1 MKKLSKL
8 WHFMKNNRGKYILS
22 ILFMGVSVG
31 FSLMVPV
38 IIQMIVDSF
47 IGELPSNHLLIQRI
61 IQMPGGREYVRNNLW
76 IGGLAIIAVTAI
88 YGLFLF
94 LSNRMSAEA
103 SEDIAK
109 NIRDRVYDHIQQ
121 MPFDYHKNS
130 DTGDLLQ
137 RATSDVET
145 VRRFL
150 SIQLMEVGRA
160 VFMVIIALYFMLQI
174 SWKMTV
180 AAMIL
185 TPIIF
190 FFGYIFFIKVQ
201 KAFKISDEA
210 EAELSTV
217 IQENLHG
224 TRVVRAFARE
234 KFEIEKFKAKNKSY
248 AEKTYRLIKYLAY
261 YWSISDFISL
271 ASIGLVLVAGV
282 YFTYVGE
289 ITLGAIIVFIQYEY
303 RLLWPIRQL
312 GRILSDLGKAIVS
325 SDRIQEILDGEIEL
339 DLENETTPEIKGEIV
354 FDDVS
359 FAYPD
364 NFDRKV
370 LDHVSFTVKKGQTVA
385 VIGRTG
391 SGKSSLIH
399 LLGRLYDV
407 DDGRIMIDGVDIR
420 NIQKKWL
427 RKHIGIVLQ
436 EPFLFSKTIKDNI
449 NFSSQQSE
457 NSIYE
462 AAKIASV
469 HEVIKEFDKGYDT
482 LVGEKGVT
490 LSGGQKQR
498 LAIAR
503 TLVNDYP
510 ILAFDDSLS
519 AVDTETDIAIR
530 KALAERK
537 KDITTFIISHRVAS
551 VYDADNILVVE
562 DGKIIERG
570 THAELMALGGYYKR
584 IWDIQMA

>member
-1 MKKLSKL
+1 M
-8 WHFMKNNRGKYILS
+8 
-22 ILFMGVSVG
+22 
-31 FSLMVPV
+31 
-38 IIQMIVDSF
+38 
-47 IGELPSNHLLIQRI
+47 
-61 IQMPGGREYVRNNLW
+61 
-76 IGGLAIIAVTAI
+76 
-88 YGLFLF
+88 
-94 LSNRMSAEA
+94 
-103 SEDIAK
+103 
-109 NIRDRVYDHIQQ
+109 
-121 MPFDYHKNS
+121 
-130 DTGDLLQ
+130 
-137 RATSDVET
+137 
-145 VRRFL
+145 
-150 SIQLMEVGRA
+150 
-160 VFMVIIALYFMLQI
+160 
-174 SWKMTV
+174 
-180 AAMIL
+180 
-185 TPIIF
+185 
-190 FFGYIFFIKVQ
+190 
-201 KAFKISDEA
+201 
-210 EAELSTV
+210 
-217 IQENLHG
+217 
-224 TRVVRAFARE
+224 
-234 KFEIEKFKAKNKSY
+234 
-248 AEKTYRLIKYLAY
+248 
-261 YWSISDFISL
+261 
-271 ASIGLVLVAGV
+271 
-282 YFTYVGE
+282 GE

-325 SDRIQEILDGEIEL
+325 SDRIQEILDGEIEA
-339 DLENETTPEIKGEIV
+339 DKENETTPEIQGEIV

-364 NFDRKV
+364 NLDRKV

-407 DDGRIMIDGVDIR
+407 DDGRILIDGVDI
-420 NIQKKWL
+420 NDIQKKWL

-457 NSIYE
+457 SAIYE

-469 HEVIKEFDKGYDT
+469 HDVIKEFDKGYDT

-503 TLVNDYP
+503 ILVNDYP

-530 KALAERK
+530 KALSERK

-551 VYDADNILVVE
+551 VYDADNILVIE

-570 THAELMALGGYYKR
+570 NHAELMALGGYYKR